1 MTEPS
6 DRLLESFEQ
15 QLVVTRVL
23 EDGSP
28 GVATGHRVV
37 DRCRRHSNRDG
48 FGHRPMRITRG
59 SPQKPEAG
67 FDPAWPLVVPRSCFS
82 SGSFQSPCGQSR
94 SSDGGSR
101 PGLVEAIPDRS
112 CGRLKGCQVS
122 MRSLVGRVEADRCV
136 KRSSDHVKGEAEFG
150 LGDCQPLGEL
160 AIDSV

>member
-1 MTEPS
+1 MNRTVRPS
-6 DRLLESFEQ
+6 A
-15 QLVVTRVL
+15 RVL
-23 EDGSP
+23 RA
-28 GVATGHRVV
+28 ATGSHPRP
-37 DRCRRHSNRDG
+37 RRRIAWGCHGTSRGGSRRGIRTATVWPSPN
-48 FGHRPMRITRG
+48 RITRG

-67 FDPAWPLVVPRSCFS
+67 FDPARPLVVPRSCFS

-101 PGLVEAIPDRS
+101 PGLVEASPDRS

-122 MRSLVGRVEADRCV
+122 TRSLVGRVEADRCV
-136 KRSSDHVKGEAEFG
+136 KRSSDHIKGEAEFG